1 MKRLFTLFFVFALY
15 TLSFAQLS
23 GIYSIGATTIGG
35 EAGNFATLSAAITS
49 LNTNGVN
56 GACTFYFTDNTTY
69 TDTAVSL
76 GVTGTS
82 SSNTI
87 TFKPYIGV
95 TATIN
100 FTSEFSKSI
109 DGMWVIGSPNNL
121 NSNLV
126 PTHYV
131 TVDGSNSVGG
141 STKDLTIQGPVTA
154 LQRSVFRIFGDNNNI
169 TIKNC
174 IINNRSSSGSSTS
187 PIQFTNYNA
196 SSVNYTPDNFTI
208 HNNTLSSVAGNGG
221 LGVFLS
227 NSGTP
232 TVGMTGAVISKNLI
246 SHRGTRGV
254 MCNYVN
260 DANIFDNSISADMQL
275 GAGAGAGIWL
285 STGTSA
291 AGTFNIYNNK
301 FSDLKTLNNTVG
313 ASNGYI
319 AIDNQ
324 FASPKIVNI
333 YNNFITGFSITAAVS
348 NSKLYG
354 IRHTGSSSSNVYHN
368 TIVIPEL
375 TNMTTFGSSFIA
387 GVAFATAA
395 TTEASPTGTMV
406 VKNNLILSDETS
418 MKTWSIRR
426 VGTNGSFTSDYND
439 LYYNPANALGYVGYD
454 NASDQ
459 QTLANWIANTAYD
472 DNSKSKAVTFVSATD
487 LHLDGSSNGDV
498 DLLGTTISLLENILY
513 DIDGD
518 LRLGAP
524 QGPYMGADEASNPL
538 PIELKSFN
546 VSVDNGQA
554 KLSWQTISEINSS
567 MFEVQRQSE
576 NSIWSKIA
584 DIPAAGN
591 SNSPKDYSYT
601 DKKLASGKY
610 QYRLKM
616 IDANGIYKYS
626 DVVEIEITMPRE
638 FVLSQN
644 YPNPFNPSTVISYT
658 IPFETEVRLEV
669 YSVNGEL
676 VKTLVSGTQIAGN
689 YSVELNASDLAS
701 GTYIYRLAARD
712 FVQSKKMQ
720 LIK

>member
-1 MKRLFTLFFVFALY
+1 MKKLLTLFFVVLIA
-15 TLSFAQLS
+15 TAGWSAGLS

-35 EAGNFATLSAAITS
+35 EAGNYASLAAAVTS
-49 LNTNGVN
+49 LNSNGVA
-56 GACTFYFTDNTTY
+56 GPCTFYFTDNTTY

-76 GVTGTS
+76 GCPGTS

-87 TFKPYIGV
+87 TFKPYTGV

-109 DGMWVIGSPNNL
+109 DGMWIIGSPNNL

-131 TVDGSNSVGG
+131 TIDGSNSAGG
-141 STKDLTIQGPVTA
+141 SSKDLTIQGPVTL
-154 LQRSVFRIFGDNNNI
+154 LQRSVFRIFGDNNYV

-174 IINNRSSSGSSTS
+174 IINNRSSSASSTS

-196 SSVNYTPDNFTI
+196 SSVNYIPDNFTI

-221 LGVFLS
+221 QGVFLS

-232 TVGMTGAVISKNLI
+232 TAGMTGAVVSNNII
-246 SHRGTRGV
+246 SHRGTRGI

-260 DANIFDNSISADMQL
+260 DANIWGNSISADMQL
-275 GAGAGAGIWL
+275 GSGAGAGIWL

-301 FSDLKTLNNTVG
+301 FSDLKTLNNTAG

-333 YNNFITGFSITAAVS
+333 YNNFITGFFITSAVS

-354 IRHTGSSSSNVYHN
+354 IRHTGSSTSNVYHN
-368 TIVIPEL
+368 SIYVPEL
-375 TNMTTFGSSFIA
+375 TNMTTFGSSYIS
-387 GVAFATAA
+387 GIAFATAA
-395 TTEASPTGTMV
+395 TTEASPTGTMTL
-406 VKNNLILSDETS
+406 KNNIIITNETS
-418 MKTWSIRR
+418 MKTWGIRR
-426 VGTNGSFTSDYND
+426 VGTGGTFSSDYND
-439 LYYNPANALGYVGYD
+439 IYYNIANSLGYVGFD

-459 QTLANWIANTAYD
+459 QSLANWIANTAYD
-472 DNSKSKAVTFVSATD
+472 DSSKSVSVLFSSPPD
-487 LHLDGSSNGDV
+487 LHLSGGSIGDQN
-498 DLLGTTISLLENILY
+498 LKGTFLAAVTT

-518 LRLGAP
+518 PRNTAP
-524 QGPYMGADEASNPL
+524 IGPYMGADEATIAL
-538 PIELKSFN
+538 PVELFSFTASTKIN
-546 VSVDNGQA
+546 SVQ
-554 KLSWQTISEINSS
+554 LSWKTETETNSS
-567 MFEVQRQSE
+567 SFQVQRKSDKTDWTNIGE
-576 NSIWSKIA
+576 VT
-584 DIPAAGN
+584 AAGN
-591 SNSPKDYSYT
+591 SNSPKDYSFT
-601 DKKLASGKY
+601 DRNLVSGKY

-616 IDANGIYKYS
+616 IDADGSYKYS
-626 DVVEIEITMPRE
+626 NIVEAEITLPKE
-638 FVLSQN
+638 FSLSQN
-644 YPNPFNPSTVISYT
+644 YPNPFNPTTQINYSL
-658 IPFETEVRLEV
+658 PFDTDVRLDI

-676 VKTLVSGTQIAGN
+676 VRTLVNESQSAGSYN
-689 YSVELNASDLAS
+689 VQFDASDLAS
-701 GTYIYRLAARD
+701 GTYIYRLIAKD
-712 FVQSKKMQ
+712 FVQTKKMQ